1 MRLGAELEK
10 EEIGNEKLIEENIK
24 VNGTLSLITA
34 KYILQA
40 NYFSMLNIARAI
52 KRMKVVLI

>member
-1 MRLGAELEK
+1 LRLGAELEK

-40 NYFSMLNIARAI
+40 NYFSMLN
-52 KRMKVVLI
+52 KLKQ